1 MSPGNI
7 NLFDMLGIKAFPPKR
22 ITIGTYSLCHSVQPL
37 RKDESYT
44 GRMEYKT
51 RLYFFPFYKNINR
64 LKCLKKSIPEMKAS
78 TM

>member
-1 MSPGNI
+1 MSPGSI
-7 NLFDMLGIKAFPPKR
+7 NLFDMLGIKAFSPER